1 MLVGDGLKA
10 LREKNKLTQRAM
22 VMKVMDHSAY
32 ARVETNKTK
41 ISSANFIK
49 IFQRNNFSIV
59 DFMKNFGDISFKNKK
74 YQDQVMLAYLRKDK
88 ASLERL
94 AADSTLNISYIR
106 WSIELMLDNLNERR
120 VNQKLIS
127 KLKNTMLKID
137 NWDENSLWILLVIM
151 PEFEF
156 QDLNS
161 LVDSIFN
168 GFEEYSGKNVEL
180 INALASVA
188 VAYLEICQK
197 ENYGGNLKCR
207 KAIKLLKHLPAISEI
222 FLQKMMGTYYEA
234 KLDGNQKLVDK
245 ITNFIKE
252 GDNLNN

>member
-1 MLVGDGLKA
+1 MLVGDGLKK
-10 LREKNKLTQRAM
+10 LRKESMLTQRAM
-22 VMKVMDHSAY
+22 VIKIMDHSAY
-32 ARVETNKTK
+32 ARVE
-41 ISSANFIK
+41 ANRSKVGSEKFIK

-59 DFMKNFGDISFKNKK
+59 NFMKNFGDTSFKNKK

-88 ASLERL
+88 AALEKL
-94 AADSTLNISYIR
+94 VADPKLNISYIK
-106 WSIELMLDNLNERR
+106 WSIELMLDNLNERSI
-120 VNQKLIS
+120 NQNLIA

-168 GFEEYSGKNVEL
+168 NFEDYSGKNVEL

-188 VAYLEICQK
+188 VSYLEICQK
-197 ENYGGNLKCR
+197 EDCGNLKCR
-207 KAIKLLKHLPAISEI
+207 KAINLLKYLPAISEI
-222 FLQKMMGTYYEA
+222 FLQKMMGRYYEA
-234 KLDGNQKLVDK
+234 KLDGNQKLADK
-245 ITNFIKE
+245 ITHFIK
-252 GDNLNN
+252 

>member
-1 MLVGDGLKA
+1 MLVGDGLKK
-10 LREKNKLTQRAM
+10 LRKENELTQRAM
-22 VMKVMDHSAY
+22 VVSIMDHSAY
-32 ARVETNKTK
+32 ARVEANR
-41 ISSANFIK
+41 SRVGSENFIK

-59 DFMKNFGDISFKNKK
+59 DFLKNFGDTSFKNKK

-88 ASLERL
+88 VALEKL
-94 AADSTLNISYIR
+94 VADPKLNISYIK
-106 WSIELMLDNLNERR
+106 WSIELMLDNLNERSI
-120 VNQKLIS
+120 NQKLIA

-168 GFEEYSGKNVEL
+168 NFKYYSGKNVEL
-180 INALASVA
+180 INVLASVA
-188 VAYLEICQK
+188 VAYLEICQR
-197 ENYGGNLKCR
+197 EDCDNLKCR
-207 KAIKLLKHLPAISEI
+207 KAINLLRDLPAISEI
-222 FLQKMMGTYYEA
+222 FLQKILGTYYEA
-234 KLDGNQKLVDK
+234 KCDGNQKLADK

-252 GDNLNN
+252 GDDLNN